1 MDSKKPILQS
11 SSLVWILTPVL
22 LALLV
27 AAFVGL
33 PLFQDGSSY
42 LLEMLIDHSVV
53 RNGRISILLFQLP
66 TIILIKA
73 FLRLGIDTLTTLP
86 IVRLVFNLNY
96 ALTPFIAL
104 LLSWLVVR
112 KKRAELLIWA
122 ALIILFVNLVNFSW
136 VSELLIAV
144 QFACPLLLSL
154 LQDPKSKTF
163 WILFAVLVPFT
174 FFLHPLVSVLY
185 VVMATGSA
193 YVGFRQSVHRRPTRL
208 ITTLFLLV
216 AAFRAIY
223 SFFTLSSY
231 ELSFATSGEATNYFV
246 ISRIE
251 NLLFIGIAV
260 ELAFSIFVSQFMVN
274 TNNWIGKAMFWLVS
288 LQALL
293 LLFFTAR
300 LLFDNYRSAV
310 LLVSGIGLLVFI
322 YFWNSR
328 DSNPFEKMQRLY
340 VSYIFLA
347 VAASSLLLAQ
357 YTLKD
362 RIFTLK
368 MGSDLFAVLF
378 IMMLAII
385 DSARAATKFDSL
397 WRFRFVIALSILY
410 CGALLTKS
418 MIWQTSV
425 YRLEQTLRQTSAA
438 CTEISP
444 TRYQWLE
451 NPPYT
456 IIDNWAVSSLALVIQ
471 DHQPRRLLL
480 AQNDCQLFY
489 QSGEVQIDPWSR
501 FSKEYI
507 VPPLDPEIQ

>member
-1 MDSKKPILQS
+1 MDSRK
-11 SSLVWILTPVL
+11 PVL
-22 LALLV
+22 PSRSILWIFVPVLFALLI
-27 AAFVGL
+27 AAIVGL

-42 LLEMLIDHSVV
+42 MLEMLIDHAVV
-53 RNGRISILLFQLP
+53 RNGRVSILLFQLP

-73 FLRLGIDTLTTLP
+73 FLRLGADTLTTLP

-144 QFACPLLLSL
+144 QFACPLLLAL

-174 FFLHPLVSVLY
+174 FFLHPLVIVLY
-185 VVMATGSA
+185 LLMAVASA
-193 YVGFRQSVHRRPTRL
+193 CISFRQPAYQRIARL
-208 ITTLFLLV
+208 IMTLFLL
-216 AAFRAIY
+216 AAVTRAIY

-231 ELSFATSGEATNYFV
+231 ELSFVSSGEATNYFV
-246 ISRIE
+246 ISRVE
-251 NLLFIGIAV
+251 NLLFIVAAA
-260 ELAFSIFVSQFMVN
+260 ELGFLILLSQFLIN
-274 TNNWIGKAMFWLVS
+274 TNNWVRKTLFWLIA

-293 LLFFTAR
+293 LLFLTAR
-300 LLFDNYRSAV
+300 LLFHNYRSAAF
-310 LLVSGIGLLVFI
+310 LVSGIGLLVFI

-340 VSYIFLA
+340 VSYTFLA
-347 VAASSLLLAQ
+347 LTASSLLLAQ

-385 DSARAATKFDSL
+385 DSGREVMSFDSL
-397 WRFRFVIALSILY
+397 WRFRFGVALSVLFCGVIL
-410 CGALLTKS
+410 AKS

-425 YRLEQTLRQTSAA
+425 HRLEQTLRQTSTA

-444 TRYQWLE
+444 ASYGWLE

-456 IIDNWAVSSLALVIQ
+456 IINNWAISSLALVIQ
-471 DHQPRRLLL
+471 ERQPRKLLL

-507 VPPLDPEIQ
+507 VPPLE